1 MKSGPARI
9 PVVSYRMILALWGA
23 LFACPLWGAGE
34 LPASAFL
41 SEQQAAGGQADE
53 DGFDW
58 DRPVVSR
65 GLGGRTVVDAHE
77 NASQRQRYQL
87 GQTAY
92 FFGNHGQ
99 AFALWQPL
107 AEQGFAD
114 AQASLGWLY
123 QAGLGVQQDLQ
134 QALHWYRKAA
144 AQGHAVAQNNLGVMY
159 QQGLGVPSDLA
170 RAIDWYRKSA
180 RQGYRFAQFN
190 LADALARSG
199 SSDEAVIRRWLR
211 AAAEQG
217 VKQAAERLRTLSISP
232 NRE

>member
-1 MKSGPARI
+1 MKSGPGRSPIAG
-9 PVVSYRMILALWGA
+9 YATLLGLWGI
-23 LFACPLWGAGE
+23 LCACPLWAAGE

-41 SEQQAAGGQADE
+41 AEQPASEQTD

-58 DRPVVSR
+58 ERPVVSR
-65 GLGGRTVVDAHE
+65 GLGGRTVVGAHE
-77 NASQRQRYQL
+77 DASQRQRYQL

-107 AEQGFAD
+107 AQQGFAD

-123 QAGLGVQQDLQ
+123 QAGLGVGQDLQ
-134 QALHWYRKAA
+134 QALYWYRKAA

-159 QQGLGVPSDLA
+159 QQGLGVRSDLA
-170 RAIDWYRKSA
+170 KAIEWYRKSA

-190 LADALARSG
+190 LADALVRSG
-199 SSDEAVIRRWLR
+199 SSDQAAIRRWLQ

-217 VKQAAERLRTLSISP
+217 VGQAIERLRTLSASA
-232 NRE
+232 NHE